1 MDPLAA
7 VGLPGITPEVRSAI
21 RPGPTAA
28 ASPTPELGPASK
40 LDDPAQGF
48 EAIFMRQ
55 LLRDLRKTAS
65 VDGESSS
72 MTGLYTD
79 MLDDVLA
86 EHLTKAGGMG
96 LAGVIRAYLERSGR

>member
-7 VGLPGITPEVRSAI
+7 IAVPSVTPEAQSAVRQALRTRASS
-21 RPGPTAA
+21 TA
-28 ASPTPELGPASK
+28 ELGPAAK
-40 LDDPAQGF
+40 ADDPAQGF

-65 VDGESSS
+65 PDGESSS

>member
-7 VGLPGITPEVRSAI
+7 LGLPGITPDVRRAAHASLT
-21 RPGPTAA
+21 PPTSKATG
-28 ASPTPELGPASK
+28 SGPATK
-40 LDDPAQGF
+40 AEDPAQGF

-55 LLRDLRKTAS
+55 LLRDMRKTAS
-65 VDGESSS
+65 FDGESSS

-86 EHLTKAGGMG
+86 EHLTKAGGLG